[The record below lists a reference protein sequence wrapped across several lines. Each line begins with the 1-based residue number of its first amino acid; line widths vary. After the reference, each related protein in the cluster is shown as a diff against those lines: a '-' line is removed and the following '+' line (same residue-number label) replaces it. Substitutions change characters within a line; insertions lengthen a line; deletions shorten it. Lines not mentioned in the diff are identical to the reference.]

1 MVETE
6 EFPTFREF
14 MERKR
19 EGTDRILVQAIAN
32 LTVNV
37 YPTMTPEEIY
47 EMLKSVAIQVRE
59 DYGG

>member
-1 MVETE
+1 MVETK

-32 LTVNV
+32 LSVNV
-37 YPTMTPEEIY
+37 YSTMTPEEIY
-47 EMLKSVAIQVRE
+47 EMLKGVAIQIRDE
-59 DYGG
+59 HGG